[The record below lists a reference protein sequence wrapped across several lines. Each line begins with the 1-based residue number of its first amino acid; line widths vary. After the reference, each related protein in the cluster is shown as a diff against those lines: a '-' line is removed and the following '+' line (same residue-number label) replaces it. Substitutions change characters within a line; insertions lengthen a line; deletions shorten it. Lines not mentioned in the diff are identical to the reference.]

1 MKYVKGDIVSL
12 AKSGEYDVVVHG
24 CNCFH
29 TMGAGVAKA
38 IREEWSEVYE
48 ADIEYGPRGS
58 WAKLGRFSHAR
69 VMLPSDRLLYIVNAY
84 VQYGIGQGKQVEY
97 LAVNSVF
104 ECLVY
109 WFRDSKILIPQIGAG
124 LGGGDWK
131 IIEQIIDQY
140 NLDVTCCVL

>member
-12 AKSGEYDVVVHG
+12 AKTGQYDVIVHG

-38 IREEWSEVYE
+38 IREEWPEAYE
-48 ADIEYGPRGS
+48 ADVSFGPRGS
-58 WAKLGRFSHAR
+58 WVKMGRYSHAK
-69 VMLPSDRLLYIVNAY
+69 VELSPGHPLYIINAY
-84 VQYGIGQGKQVEY
+84 VQYSTGQGKQVEY
-97 LAVNSVF
+97 CAVDSVF
-104 ECLVY
+104 ESLVY
-109 WFRDSKILIPQIGAG
+109 HFRHNKILIPQIGAG

-131 IIEQIIDQY
+131 IIEEIIDQY